1 MNEAIKNSYIYQ
13 YNEAIKNG
21 YIDIDGKRVR
31 LVVGAK
37 IKKVIKKLMG
47 YFENP
52 NIIFDPKEC
61 YKRFKFQ
68 ETLCLQ
74 GKKPYYNKPLSLM
87 LWQKAIFEAV
97 YSFKDKQTGMRI
109 INRCLIEV
117 GRKNGKSTFM
127 AGDINT
133 DLFIGDGGIRIC
145 CASNED
151 KTAKFIWNEVYGM
164 KRRLDPKDKRTS
176 KNLAELRND
185 KKDITVLRMSGR
197 AVNDGDNFYKVYQD
211 EGWDCK
217 TDELPEACE
226 RSASVNDDYLY
237 FIVSTNGFLND
248 MWFDKQLD
256 YANAW
261 LNDEID
267 DLSYVAFLFEQD
279 DEAEVWGADRDLWQK
294 ANPSLIYG
302 VKKWSFIEKSIKKAL
317 IDKESRMHL
326 LTKDFNIKVSNS
338 RAWLTLDEYWYE
350 QAPFTLEDFRGCV
363 SLGAVDLADCGDL
376 AVAENLFMKRGDDT
390 KYIVP
395 QFFIPE
401 SKLKDQ
407 ENGSK
412 YEEWAHTINPVTG
425 MPYITVC
432 KGDIDPKTGKR
443 GFCTKINQKHIA
455 DWYQSLR
462 DKYGIETINIGYDP
476 WHSDIF
482 LLWCDKKTGYGFDT
496 MKIYQNSKLMS
507 FPMKTV
513 ERDLHAKLINYG
525 NNPVMKY
532 CFGNMSA
539 KIVGDLIMPEKIDG
553 QYSRKIDGVVALI
566 ILYATLEKNEVK
578 FNQYLQ

>member
-1 MNEAIKNSYIYQ
+1 MNDVIRNSYIYQ

-31 LVVGAK
+31 LVVGSK
-37 IKKVIKKLMG
+37 IKKVMRKLMG

-52 NIIFDPKEC
+52 NIVFDPKEC

-97 YSFKDKQTGMRI
+97 YSFKDKQTGMRM
-109 INRCLIEV
+109 INKCLIEV

-164 KRRLDPKDKRTS
+164 KKRLDPKDKRTK

-185 KKDITVLRMSGR
+185 KKDITVVRMSGR

-248 MWFDKQLD
+248 MWFDKQLE

-267 DLSYVAFLFEQD
+267 DINYVAFLFEQD
-279 DEAEVWGADRDLWQK
+279 AQEEIWSGDRDLWQK

-302 VKKWSFIEKSIKKAL
+302 VKKWSFIEKSIKKAQV
-317 IDKESRMHL
+317 DKESRLHL
-326 LTKDFNIKVSNS
+326 LTKDFNIKVGNS
-338 RAWLTLDEYWYE
+338 QVWLSLEEFWYE
-350 QAPFTLEDFRGCV
+350 MPQFTLEDFRGSVC
-363 SLGAVDLADCGDL
+363 LGGVDLSDCGDL
-376 AVAENLFMKRGDDT
+376 SVAEILLMKRGEDT

-401 SKLKDQ
+401 SKLKDKD
-407 ENGSK
+407 NGAK

-432 KGDIDPKTGKR
+432 KGNR
-443 GFCTKINQKHIA
+443 INQKQIA
-455 DWYQSLR
+455 DWFLSLR
-462 DKYGIETINIGYDP
+462 QKYDIEPIMIGYDP
-476 WHSDIF
+476 ALADMF
-482 LLWCDKKTGYGFDT
+482 EFWCDKKTGYGFNIE
-496 MKIYQNSKLMS
+496 KIWQNNKVMS
-507 FPMKTV
+507 YPMRTV
-513 ERDLHAKLINYG
+513 ERELADRNLNYG
-525 NNPVMKY
+525 MNPVMKY
-532 CFGNMSA
+532 CFNNTSA
-539 KIVGDLIMPEKIDG
+539 KIVNDKIMPEKIDG
-553 QYSRKIDGVVALI
+553 NYSRKIDGVVALI
-566 ILYATLEKNEVK
+566 ILYATLIKNEET
-578 FNQYLQ
+578 FNQYIQ